1 MINILTDPL
10 CFAFNRSPMTCHGV
24 TQRGPMLTRFSPTT
38 TSLILTPILILTTTM
53 PDTTGCLRTSLA
65 KANQCFL
72 SWWQQKIRAVCVE
85 TNNRPLAFPSLLCCH
100 QWKATAKVKHQT
112 CAANKPLVRTVCRH
126 KTDTA
131 FSPFLFFFFLLYL
144 SLCLWM
150 GSHSTSPRFMLWF
163 KTLFRTNFLVHDH
176 YEGTRG
182 GLHVTLIQFIF
193 QKKKEIRKKKDLF
206 IQLASQIF
214 FPVCILPCM
223 SLETV
228 SLTSRRTQCTIS
240 SHLHN
245 ILCNY
250 LKRYY
255 YMFYI
260 VYKMT
265 IIQ

>member
-53 PDTTGCLRTSLA
+53 PDTMGCLRTSLA
-65 KANQCFL
+65 KANHCFL

-131 FSPFLFFFFLLYL
+131 FSPFLFFFFAL
-144 SLCLWM
+144 SLSLSLDGIPLNIAPLHVM
-150 GSHSTSPRFMLWF
+150 IQDTLWF
-163 KTLFRTNFLVHDH
+163 QDQFFGTWSLRGNKRRTACHLDPV
-176 YEGTRG
+176 Y
-182 GLHVTLIQFIF
+182 IP
-193 QKKKEIRKKKDLF
+193 KKERNKKKKDLF

-214 FPVCILPCM
+214 FPSVSFHVCLLKLFLLLRGEHSVPYQVIY
-223 SLETV
+223 
-228 SLTSRRTQCTIS
+228 TI
-240 SHLHN
+240 
-245 ILCNY
+245 
-250 LKRYY
+250 YY
-255 YMFYI
+255 
-260 VYKMT
+260 V
-265 IIQ
+265 II

>member
-131 FSPFLFFFFLLYL
+131 FSPFLFFFFFAL
-144 SLCLWM
+144 SLSLSLD
-150 GSHSTSPRFMLWF
+150 GIPL
-163 KTLFRTNFLVHDH
+163 NIAP
-176 YEGTRG
+176 
-182 GLHVTLIQFIF
+182 LHVMIQDTF
-193 QKKKEIRKKKDLF
+193 QDQFFGTWSLRGNKRRTACHLDPVYIPKKERNKKKKRF
-206 IQLASQIF
+206 IYSASISDF
-214 FPVCILPCM
+214 F
-223 SLETV
+223 
-228 SLTSRRTQCTIS
+228 
-240 SHLHN
+240 SHLYPSMYVSWNCFSYFEENTVYH
-245 ILCNY
+245 I
-250 LKRYY
+250 KSSTQ
-255 YMFYI
+255 YI
-260 VYKMT
+260 M
-265 IIQ
+265 